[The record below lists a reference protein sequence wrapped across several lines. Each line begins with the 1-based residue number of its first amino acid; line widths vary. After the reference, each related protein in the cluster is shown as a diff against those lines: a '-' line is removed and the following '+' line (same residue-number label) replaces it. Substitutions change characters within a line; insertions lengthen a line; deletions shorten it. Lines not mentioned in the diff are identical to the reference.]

1 RTGSTRCAARA
12 GRRCARRGAACARS
26 GPPHAAIPRAARR
39 ERPCLQRGEGLRP
52 KSRARACARHGG
64 EVGQGSGNTTT
75 IETTTHSSSPCCFIP
90 AIALE
95 RAATELALLQIDCP
109 RHSARC
115 DAAR

>member
-64 EVGQGSGNTTT
+64 EVGHVPRWRSIRVDQ
-75 IETTTHSSSPCCFIP
+75 H
-90 AIALE
+90 IAQRC
-95 RAATELALLQIDCP
+95 RA
-109 RHSARC
+109 R
-115 DAAR
+115 